1 MDKQEGKE
9 RVVKRYVT
17 ITDVEVWELIDEIM
31 KIPEYSKSFNKVHNE
46 AFKYGIVTLYEK
58 LFITTAG
65 KQDEDITVAE
75 MVEKTKEGKALEDY
89 MMEVSLML
97 KEILINI
104 IVTKSAGNQT
114 HEMLRR
120 LFNDEVV
127 GNENINLGYYSDSPK
142 FMESYEN
149 RALKNLHE
157 KR

>member
-1 MDKQEGKE
+1 MEEE
-9 RVVKRYVT
+9 RRNVRQFVK
-17 ITDVEVWELIDEIM
+17 IADVEVWELIDEIM
-31 KIPEYSKSFNKVHNE
+31 KLPEYSKSFNKVFNE
-46 AFKYGIVTLYEK
+46 ALKYGIVTLYEK
-58 LFITTAG
+58 LFITTSG
-65 KQDEDITVAE
+65 KPDEDITVGE
-75 MVEKTKEGKALEDY
+75 MVEKAKEGKALEDY

-97 KEILINI
+97 KEILINV

-114 HEMLRR
+114 HEILRR

-127 GNENINLGYYSDSPK
+127 GNENINMGYYSDAPK

>member
-1 MDKQEGKE
+1 
-9 RVVKRYVT
+9 
-17 ITDVEVWELIDEIM
+17 
-31 KIPEYSKSFNKVHNE
+31 
-46 AFKYGIVTLYEK
+46 
-58 LFITTAG
+58 
-65 KQDEDITVAE
+65 
-75 MVEKTKEGKALEDY
+75 
-89 MMEVSLML
+89 MEVSLML

-127 GNENINLGYYSDSPK
+127 GNENINMGYYSDSPK